1 MTRSSAALIVALAA
15 CCHAQGSARL
25 RDDPA
30 LLRRA
35 CPDYLTYSTAPHPPY
50 SGGPLN
56 LPFQRPAQECR
67 TFSSPAVEQV
77 IEDITSRIED
87 KDLAQLFKNAFPNT
101 LDTTIRWHT
110 DGSSAQ
116 ASRRAKRASSQWNGP
131 QTFVVTGDINAEW
144 LRDSTNQLSGYQALA
159 KKDKNLHNLILGAI
173 NTQAE
178 FVIQSPYCNAFQP
191 PPPSGIKP
199 TDNGQDDKVHPAYE
213 PSVVF
218 ECKYELDS
226 LANFLAL
233 GTEFYENTASTEF
246 LTDRWYLALD
256 TLLKVLDAQSQP
268 TFNNDEFVT
277 NQYTFQRTTTLG
289 TETLN
294 LAGVG
299 NPLNHGTGLI
309 RSAFRPSDDATILG
323 FFIPPNAMMA
333 VQLKKTAEVLRK
345 AGGKADLAQQLQ
357 DRGENLDKAV
367 REHGIVNHPKFG
379 DVFAFEVDGYGSRI
393 LMDDAN
399 VPSLLSLPVLGYV
412 DKDDKVY
419 QNTRKMILSKDGNP
433 YYFKGSAFHGIGG
446 PHAGLQNAW
455 PMSLLIQ
462 AQTSD
467 SDAEIIECINLV
479 RNSSLLGLVHESI
492 DVNNIEKYTR
502 PWFAWANSVFAQT
515 ILKVAAERPH
525 LIFGEGAKPYVIE

>member
-1 MTRSSAALIVALAA
+1 MARSSAALIVALAV
-15 CCHAQGSARL
+15 CCNAQGSAGR

-30 LLRRA
+30 ILRRA

-77 IEDITSRIED
+77 IEDVTSRIED

-101 LDTTIRWHT
+101 LDTTVRWHT
-110 DGSSAQ
+110 DGTSTQ
-116 ASRRAKRASSQWNGP
+116 PSRRAKRAGSQWNGP

-191 PPPSGIKP
+191 PPPSGIKA

-233 GTEFYENTASTEF
+233 GTEFYENTGSTEF

-268 TFNNDEFVT
+268 TFIDNQFVT

-289 TETLN
+289 TETLS

-323 FFIPPNAMMA
+323 FFIPPNAMMS
-333 VQLKKTAEVLRK
+333 VQLKKTAEVIRK
-345 AGGKADLAQQLQ
+345 AGSKTDLAQQLQ
-357 DRGENLDKAV
+357 ERGENLDKAV
-367 REHGIVNHPKFG
+367 REHGVVNHPKYG

-399 VPSLLSLPVLGYV
+399 VPSLLSLPVLGYI

-433 YYFKGSAFHGIGG
+433 YYLIGSAFHGIGG

-467 SDAEIIECINLV
+467 SDDEIMECINLV

-492 DVNNIEKYTR
+492 DVNNIAKYTR